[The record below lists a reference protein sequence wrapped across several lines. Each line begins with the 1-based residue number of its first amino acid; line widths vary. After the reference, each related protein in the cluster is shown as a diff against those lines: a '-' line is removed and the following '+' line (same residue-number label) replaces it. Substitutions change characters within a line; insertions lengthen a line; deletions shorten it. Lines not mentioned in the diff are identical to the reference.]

1 MSKVSGIR
9 MPFSLAREPACSGRG
24 HLTLVAVIL
33 ATNRVWHFYRT
44 DQPNEMREG
53 GPHYLLAQRRYRPRP
68 QRGIRNRG
76 LPTRAT
82 RRKGGGGVL
91 ADPGGLAAVP
101 LLPVARWQ
109 AERTPQVPLPPSCTA
124 APALITQR

>member
-1 MSKVSGIR
+1 

-53 GPHYLLAQRRYRPRP
+53 GPAERNLHIARAAPVSAPCGGALPKPPRTP
-68 QRGIRNRG
+68 DGRDDG
-76 LPTRAT
+76 PAP
-82 RRKGGGGVL
+82 VL
-91 ADPGGLAAVP
+91 ANGALCVASWVERPLFGLK
-101 LLPVARWQ
+101 
-109 AERTPQVPLPPSCTA
+109 EF
-124 APALITQR
+124 I